1 MVSDRPGRTVAAGD
15 GGHFKDAILEDLA
28 REHNVAQFV
37 SFAPGA
43 SLDLRYCRIQG
54 DPRPAGAAE
63 AVKLLLEASAD
74 SSVNIRSFD
83 AHEPKSRDFVY
94 GLRSPGEVLDR
105 LADLA
110 GAGLFTIVNETIDVH
125 DGGVSGV
132 VLGGTCELSP
142 DDTPRA
148 VEKEGTLSLPVADA
162 DRLLEI
168 VYGFH
173 PGLAGF
179 PRETRIEFSVHPLRR
194 GLRNEH
200 VIVWEAEAVEDAELA
215 PQTEW
220 PNNFSR
226 LVGDKAFGLLVAHLL
241 GLPVPRTTVVTR
253 RIAPF
258 SFGVPTGTGEVWIR
272 TAPREP
278 VPGLFT
284 TRKGWLDPVA
294 LWQAEDPDGDTIA
307 SVLAQHGVDSVF
319 SGALLTDE
327 DGALTIEGVR
337 GEGADFMQG
346 LDVPVDLP
354 DEVVAGVTQMFE
366 VASSALG
373 PVRMEWA
380 YDGETF
386 WVLQMHRGFT
396 RSRGRV
402 VFPGEAP
409 RFHELDVDAGIDALR
424 RLVHEVEGTGD
435 GIVLVGNVGVTSHL
449 GDILRRARI
458 PSRIVPRRPG

>member
-1 MVSDRPGRTVAAGD
+1 MASDRPGTTAAGD
-15 GGHFKDAILEDLA
+15 GGHFKDAILDDLA

-54 DPRPAGAAE
+54 DPRPSGAAE
-63 AVKLLLEASAD
+63 AVKLLLERSAEA
-74 SSVNIRSFD
+74 SVNIRSFD
-83 AHEPKSRDFVY
+83 PHEPKSRDFFY
-94 GLRSPGEVLDR
+94 GLKAPGEVLDR
-105 LADLA
+105 LAHLA
-110 GAGLFTIVNETIDVH
+110 ATGLHTIVNETVDVH

-148 VEKEGTLSLPVADA
+148 VEKDGTLSLPVADT
-162 DRLLEI
+162 DRLVEI
-168 VYGFH
+168 VYGFD
-173 PGLAGF
+173 PGLARFAGD
-179 PRETRIEFSVHPLRR
+179 TRIEFSVHPLRR

-200 VIVWEAEAVEDAELA
+200 VIVWEAEALDGADLV

-241 GLPVPRTTVVTR
+241 GLPVPFTTVVTR
-253 RIAPF
+253 RLAPF
-258 SFGVPTGTGEVWIR
+258 SFGARTGTGEIWIR

-284 TRKGWLDPVA
+284 TKKGWLDPVA

-307 SVLAQHGVDSVF
+307 SVLAQQGVDSVF
-319 SGALLTDE
+319 SGALLADE
-327 DGALTIEGVR
+327 EGTLTVEGVR

-346 LDVPVDLP
+346 LDTPVDLP
-354 DEVVAGVTQMFE
+354 EAVVAGVTQMFD

-380 YDGETF
+380 YDGKTF

-402 VFPGEAP
+402 VFPGDAP
-409 RFHELDVDAGIDALR
+409 RFHELDVDAGIAALR
-424 RLVHEVEGTGD
+424 RLVDEVAGTGE
-435 GIVLVGNVGVTSHL
+435 GVVLVGNVGVTSHF

-458 PSRIVPRRPG
+458 PSRIEPRRSV